1 MKFCQWSGI
10 LFSVLGIVVIAL
22 SQLLPFCPKL
32 EDMEMTCHLSQ
43 FAEQIIGITILGL
56 GIASFVFPQKIVR
69 GFIALEV
76 FVSSVL
82 VALFPTVILGTCPHI
97 HMRCHAIAAPVLLLT
112 GVLFALIS
120 LVVAV
125 VLLRET
131 RNESK
136 HG

>member
-1 MKFCQWSGI
+1 MKFQWSGI
-10 LFSVLGIVVIAL
+10 LFVVLGIIVIAL
-22 SQLLPFCPKL
+22 SSLLPFCPKL

-43 FAEQIIGITILGL
+43 FADKITGIVILGL

-76 FVSSVL
+76 FVASVL
-82 VALFPTVILGTCPHI
+82 VSLFPTVILGTCGHV

-112 GVLFALIS
+112 GVIFALIS
-120 LVVAV
+120 LVVAI
-125 VLLRET
+125 VLLRGA

-136 HG
+136 HD